1 MTPSMNTAQ
10 AQQADYPHTFAE
22 LTEHMLFGDRWTR
35 TQLTPHER
43 SLATAQE

>member
-1 MTPSMNTAQ
+1 MNPSMSTAQ
-10 AQQADYPHTFAE
+10 AQQAEYPQPFAE

-35 TQLTPHER
+35 TQWTPRER